1 MQAGGG
7 RHHAFA
13 DAPRQR
19 AQREILPARD
29 RQAIRTPNEI
39 GPSQAK
45 AASSGKAEIAGIYT
59 DELSF

>member
-13 DAPRQR
+13 DPPRRR

-45 AASSGKAEIAGIYT
+45 AASSMKTGIAGIYK
-59 DELSF
+59 DELLF